1 MSCFVPAGWR
11 PQATTVL
18 ASVLNPRIVAPHHP
32 VTNAHNQFELDLV
45 KHFHAKYEKIMN
57 LISPVI
63 YNLICL
69 GFINFAFAGIDNSLY
84 AGGRAMDPGDAAISE
99 EKEVL
104 VRFKQ
109 GFSQHDAEILAEN
122 LGLLVIKSTPPM
134 EVTGNKV
141 LLVVKSKE
149 LTGDEVISL
158 LRKQPE
164 VDHAEINVVRSIPQ

>member
-1 MSCFVPAGWR
+1 
-11 PQATTVL
+11 
-18 ASVLNPRIVAPHHP
+18 
-32 VTNAHNQFELDLV
+32 
-45 KHFHAKYEKIMN
+45 MN